1 MRRFQFVCVQML
13 LLAILAGQAAAAES
27 VYTVA
32 VVPQSPAPTIQREWS
47 PLLARVEQETGLHLE
62 LKFYQSIPE
71 FERGMVAGEP
81 DFVYMNPYH
90 AVMARKAQN
99 YIPLLREG
107 KQDLVGILV
116 VKKESRWQGVHQLDG
131 QVVAFP
137 SPNAL
142 AASLYMRALLAEKE
156 KIKIIPSYVKTHGN
170 VYRHVLLGKAA
181 AGGGV
186 NKTLKKE
193 PASLQGALRILY
205 QTPGLAPH
213 PLCVHPRIP
222 EDVAARLVAAIMG
235 FANDAD
241 GKAKLA
247 AIAIP
252 NPVRADYQRD
262 YASLAELGLENY
274 QGNE

>member
-1 MRRFQFVCVQML
+1 
-13 LLAILAGQAAAAES
+13 
-27 VYTVA
+27 
-32 VVPQSPAPTIQREWS
+32 
-47 PLLARVEQETGLHLE
+47 
-62 LKFYQSIPE
+62 
-71 FERGMVAGEP
+71 
-81 DFVYMNPYH
+81 
-90 AVMARKAQN
+90 
-99 YIPLLREG
+99 
-107 KQDLVGILV
+107 VGILV

-156 KIKIIPSYVKTHGN
+156 KIRIIPSYVKTHGN

>member
-1 MRRFQFVCVQML
+1 MQRVQIVCVQFL
-13 LLAILAGQAAAAES
+13 LLAVLFGQAAASES
-27 VYTVA
+27 GYSIA
-32 VVPQSPAPTIQREWS
+32 VVPQSPAPTVQREWS
-47 PLLARVEQETGLHLE
+47 PLLARLERETGIRLE
-62 LKFYQSIPE
+62 LRFYASIPD
-71 FERGMVAGEP
+71 FERGVLAGEP
-81 DFVYMNPYH
+81 DFVYLNPYI
-90 AVMARKAQN
+90 AVMARETQN

-116 VKKESRWQGVHQLDG
+116 VKKESRLQDVHQLDG
-131 QVVAFP
+131 KVVAFP

-156 KIKIIPSYVKTHGN
+156 KIKVIPRYVKTHGN

-193 PASLQGALRILY
+193 PASLQREFRILY

-213 PLCVHPRIP
+213 PLCVHPRVP
-222 EDVAARLVAAIMG
+222 GAVAARLVAAIMG
-235 FANDAD
+235 LVNDSD
-241 GKAKLA
+241 GRAKLA

-274 QGNE
+274 QVNE